1 MLSSQVAAS
10 PSKTVIKNDS
20 INVINWGNL
29 YKIYASVEVN
39 TQQKKFCL
47 EIIDGFLRG
56 NEKLALV
63 AHQNLS
69 DNFSLVTLE
78 VTTSNQL
85 NTFFKTESWNYFHSN
100 HKILVLVKKQNKFV
114 GYQYIGMD
122 GEIIPENEYN
132 FLSKV
137 L

>member
-1 MLSSQVAAS
+1 MLTSQIPISSAGS
-10 PSKTVIKNDS
+10 VIKNEPS
-20 INVINWGNL
+20 NSVNLANL

-39 TQQKKFCL
+39 TQQKKFSL

-56 NEKLALV
+56 NEQIEFS
-63 AHQNLS
+63 AHQNVS
-69 DNFSLVTLE
+69 DNICLVTLE
-78 VTTSNQL
+78 VKPSSKL
-85 NTFFKTESWNYFHSN
+85 NTYLKTASWNYLHSN

-122 GEIIPENEYN
+122 GEIIPESEFK

>member
-1 MLSSQVAAS
+1 MLASQIPTTSVAAVAKS
-10 PSKTVIKNDS
+10 ESNNAS
-20 INVINWGNL
+20 FWANL
-29 YKIYASVEVN
+29 YKIYASVEVS

-56 NEKLALV
+56 NEQIEFS
-63 AHQNLS
+63 AHQNIS
-69 DNFSLVTLE
+69 DNICLVTLE
-78 VTTSNQL
+78 VKPSSKL
-85 NTFFKTESWNYFHSN
+85 NTYLKTASWNYLHSN

-122 GEIIPENEYN
+122 GEIIPESEFK